1 MFNVDKKAII
11 YDKEKL
17 MKLIFNIDKIN
28 WNGRKGVKIGII
40 VKEVLQNK
48 VFSIFLTAKLRKKEE
63 MNESDHQ
70 GR

>member
-11 YDKEKL
+11 YDKEEL